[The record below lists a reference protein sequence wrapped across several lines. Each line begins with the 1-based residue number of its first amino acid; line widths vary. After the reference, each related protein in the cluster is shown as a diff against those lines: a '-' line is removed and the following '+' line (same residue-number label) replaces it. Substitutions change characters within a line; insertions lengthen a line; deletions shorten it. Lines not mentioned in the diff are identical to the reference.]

1 MKQIDRKYLCYW
13 CLGCTG
19 QAEEGYIPRQRCRR
33 IYAKQTRLARKMEGG
48 TKEKVTEEL
57 QVSDILKVVLQLFND
72 IDKRQEELSK
82 EQSVADTKQ
91 DEILHY
97 IEIHNLNAATRC
109 KVISLL
115 KKVREERRQIKNELD
130 VIRSLKDSFIDKY
143 KSKFIE
149 KDIMIALKNLKE
161 LEGRKNNPKYTY
173 KYLTEDLEIL
183 EQEGAKEK

>member
-1 MKQIDRKYLCYW
+1 MK
-13 CLGCTG
+13 G
-19 QAEEGYIPRQRCRR
+19 AN
-33 IYAKQTRLARKMEGG
+33 
-48 TKEKVTEEL
+48 EKVTEEL
-57 QVSDILKVVLQLFND
+57 QVSDILKMVLQLFQS

-82 EQSVADTKQ
+82 EQSVADSKQ

-130 VIRSLKDSFIDKY
+130 AIRSLKDSFIDKY

-161 LEGRKNNPKYTY
+161 LEERKNNPRYTY

-183 EQEGAKEK
+183 EQEGAKENGN

>member
-1 MKQIDRKYLCYW
+1 M
-13 CLGCTG
+13 
-19 QAEEGYIPRQRCRR
+19 
-33 IYAKQTRLARKMEGG
+33 
-48 TKEKVTEEL
+48 TEEL
-57 QVSDILKVVLQLFND
+57 QVTDILKLVLQLFQD
-72 IDKRQEELSK
+72 IDKRQEELNK
-82 EQSVADTKQ
+82 EQSIVDSKQ

-97 IEIHNLNAATRC
+97 IEIHNLNAAARC

-130 VIRSLKDSFIDKY
+130 AIRSLKDSFIDKY

-161 LEGRKNNPKYTY
+161 LEERKNNPRYTY

-183 EQEGAKEK
+183 EQEGAKENGN

>member
-1 MKQIDRKYLCYW
+1 M
-13 CLGCTG
+13 
-19 QAEEGYIPRQRCRR
+19 
-33 IYAKQTRLARKMEGG
+33 
-48 TKEKVTEEL
+48 TEEL
-57 QVSDILKVVLQLFND
+57 QVTDILKLVLQLFQD

-82 EQSVADTKQ
+82 EQSIVDSKQ

-97 IEIHNLNAATRC
+97 IEIHNLNAAARC

-130 VIRSLKDSFIDKY
+130 AIRSLKDSFIDKY

-161 LEGRKNNPKYTY
+161 LEERRNNPRYTY

-183 EQEGAKEK
+183 EQEGAKENGN

>member
-1 MKQIDRKYLCYW
+1 
-13 CLGCTG
+13 
-19 QAEEGYIPRQRCRR
+19 
-33 IYAKQTRLARKMEGG
+33 ME
-48 TKEKVTEEL
+48 
-57 QVSDILKVVLQLFND
+57 VSDILKMVLQLFQD

-82 EQSVADTKQ
+82 EQSIADSKQ

-97 IEIHNLNAATRC
+97 IENHNLNAATRC

-183 EQEGAKEK
+183 EQEGAKEKW

>member
-1 MKQIDRKYLCYW
+1 
-13 CLGCTG
+13 
-19 QAEEGYIPRQRCRR
+19 
-33 IYAKQTRLARKMEGG
+33 MEGAN
-48 TKEKVTEEL
+48 EKVTEEL
-57 QVSDILKVVLQLFND
+57 QVTDILKLVLQLFQD

-82 EQSVADTKQ
+82 EQSIVDSKQ

-97 IEIHNLNAATRC
+97 IEIHNLNAAARC

-130 VIRSLKDSFIDKY
+130 AIRSLKDSFIDKY

-161 LEGRKNNPKYTY
+161 LEERKNNPRYTY

-183 EQEGAKEK
+183 EQEGAKENGN

>member
-1 MKQIDRKYLCYW
+1 MK
-13 CLGCTG
+13 G
-19 QAEEGYIPRQRCRR
+19 A
-33 IYAKQTRLARKMEGG
+33 
-48 TKEKVTEEL
+48 KEKVIEEL
-57 QVSDILKVVLQLFND
+57 QVTDILKLVLQLFHD

-115 KKVREERRQIKNELD
+115 KKVREERRQIKNEID

-161 LEGRKNNPKYTY
+161 LEERKNNPKYTY

>member
-1 MKQIDRKYLCYW
+1 
-13 CLGCTG
+13 
-19 QAEEGYIPRQRCRR
+19 
-33 IYAKQTRLARKMEGG
+33 ME
-48 TKEKVTEEL
+48 
-57 QVSDILKVVLQLFND
+57 VSEILKVVLQLFQS

-82 EQSVADTKQ
+82 EQSIADSKQ

-97 IEIHNLNAATRC
+97 IEIHNLNAAARC

-130 VIRSLKDSFIDKY
+130 AIRSLKDSFIDKY

-161 LEGRKNNPKYTY
+161 LEERKNNPRYTY
-173 KYLTEDLEIL
+173 KYLTEDLEII
-183 EQEGAKEK
+183 EQEGAKENGNK

>member
-1 MKQIDRKYLCYW
+1 
-13 CLGCTG
+13 
-19 QAEEGYIPRQRCRR
+19 
-33 IYAKQTRLARKMEGG
+33 ME
-48 TKEKVTEEL
+48 
-57 QVSDILKVVLQLFND
+57 VSDILKMVLQLFQS

-82 EQSVADTKQ
+82 EQSVADSKQ

-130 VIRSLKDSFIDKY
+130 TIRSLKDSFIDKY

-149 KDIMIALKNLKE
+149 KDIIIALKNLKE
-161 LEGRKNNPKYTY
+161 LEERKNNPRYTY

-183 EQEGAKEK
+183 EQEGANEKCKINTKIKKHK

>member
-1 MKQIDRKYLCYW
+1 
-13 CLGCTG
+13 
-19 QAEEGYIPRQRCRR
+19 
-33 IYAKQTRLARKMEGG
+33 ME
-48 TKEKVTEEL
+48 
-57 QVSDILKVVLQLFND
+57 VSDILKMVLQLFQS

-82 EQSVADTKQ
+82 EQSVADSKQ

-130 VIRSLKDSFIDKY
+130 TIRSLKDSFIDKY

-149 KDIMIALKNLKE
+149 KDIIIALKNLKE
-161 LEGRKNNPKYTY
+161 LEERKNNPRYTY

-183 EQEGAKEK
+183 EQEGANEKCKINIKIKKHK

>member
-1 MKQIDRKYLCYW
+1 
-13 CLGCTG
+13 
-19 QAEEGYIPRQRCRR
+19 
-33 IYAKQTRLARKMEGG
+33 ME
-48 TKEKVTEEL
+48 
-57 QVSDILKVVLQLFND
+57 VSDILKMVLQLFQS

-82 EQSVADTKQ
+82 EQSVADSKQ

-130 VIRSLKDSFIDKY
+130 TIRSLKDSFIDKY

-161 LEGRKNNPKYTY
+161 LEERKNNPRYTY
-173 KYLTEDLEIL
+173 KYLTEGLEIL